1 MRIFAEDRL
10 HLSITLK
17 QAWCSAF
24 GLHYLCSSVFVDTY
38 IQKLHTML
46 YLLQFACL
54 ILMLISAFFLAVT
67 RIHVRW
73 TNRRYEYSRWMISS
87 ALLLMAAHFFLQ
99 MHYGF
104 RATSTYLGAVINIMV
119 YQPCFT
125 LFAMA
130 IYNVEA
136 THTKRRKMNLICAAV
151 YAAMLAAFAVGY
163 SFSGS
168 LNIGAW
174 LYVMLALFLGNIVY
188 CIYMII
194 IEMNKR
200 KKLLETMTATDM
212 RPFTRYAYACLT
224 LLFITATIIPFAILS
239 TKSLYIIGPFGLVAT
254 LFFIV
259 NFVALGFNYVPTEEL
274 LDKERGNNLTA
285 DAVNAESEEESVKCD
300 VQQSAPET
308 GSEQTSKQLP
318 TSRIA
323 FIRSALDHWC
333 ADLGYKDCTVNML
346 TLSNLL
352 EINKTELS
360 QYFSQCQNTT
370 FRIWLGEIRFNAAKK
385 MMMENPD
392 FSNDIISSECGFSSR
407 SYLYRVFKEKEGCT
421 PVAWRD
427 KQA

>member
-1 MRIFAEDRL
+1 
-10 HLSITLK
+10 
-17 QAWCSAF
+17 
-24 GLHYLCSSVFVDTY
+24 
-38 IQKLHTML
+38 ML

-54 ILMLISAFFLAVT
+54 IFMFISAFFIAVT
-67 RIHVRW
+67 RLHVRW
-73 TNRRYEYSRWMISS
+73 INRRYEWSRWMIFS
-87 ALLLMAAHFFLQ
+87 ALLFMAVHFFLQ
-99 MHYGF
+99 MYFGF
-104 RATSTYLGAVINIMV
+104 RATGAAVGAVINALV
-119 YQPCFT
+119 YLPCFM
-125 LFAMA
+125 LFSMA
-130 IYNVEA
+130 IYNIEA

-200 KKLLETMTATDM
+200 KKLLETMTATDI

-323 FIRSALDHWC
+323 FIQAALDKWC
-333 ADLGYKDCTVNML
+333 ADMGYKDSSVNML
-346 TLSNLL
+346 TLSHSLD
-352 EINKTELS
+352 INKNELT
-360 QYFSQCQNTT
+360 QFFRQCHNT
-370 FRIWLGEIRFNAAKK
+370 RSVYGSAGYVSMQPNA
-385 MMMENPD
+385 
-392 FSNDIISSECGFSSR
+392 
-407 SYLYRVFKEKEGCT
+407 
-421 PVAWRD
+421 
-427 KQA
+427 

>member
-1 MRIFAEDRL
+1 
-10 HLSITLK
+10 
-17 QAWCSAF
+17 
-24 GLHYLCSSVFVDTY
+24 
-38 IQKLHTML
+38 
-46 YLLQFACL
+46 
-54 ILMLISAFFLAVT
+54 MLISAFFIAVT

-212 RPFTRYAYACLT
+212 RPFTRYAHASLA
-224 LLFITATIIPFAILS
+224 LLFLTAAIIPFAILS

>member
-1 MRIFAEDRL
+1 
-10 HLSITLK
+10 
-17 QAWCSAF
+17 
-24 GLHYLCSSVFVDTY
+24 
-38 IQKLHTML
+38 ML

-54 ILMLISAFFLAVT
+54 IFMFISAFFIAVT
-67 RIHVRW
+67 RLHVRW
-73 TNRRYEYSRWMISS
+73 INRRYEWSRWMIFS
-87 ALLLMAAHFFLQ
+87 ALLFMAVHFFLQ
-99 MHYGF
+99 MYFGF
-104 RATSTYLGAVINIMV
+104 RATDEDVGAVINVLV
-119 YQPCFT
+119 YLPCFT
-125 LFAMA
+125 LFSMA
-130 IYNVEA
+130 IYNIEA

-174 LYVMLALFLGNIVY
+174 LYVMLALFLGNILY

-212 RPFTRYAYACLT
+212 RPFTRYAYTCLT

-300 VQQSAPET
+300 AQQSAPDT
-308 GSEQTSKQLP
+308 GSEQTSQQLP
-318 TSRIA
+318 ASRIA

-333 ADLGYKDCTVNML
+333 ADLGYKDSTVNML

-370 FRIWLGEIRFNAAKK
+370 FRIWLSEIRFNAAKK

-421 PVAWRD
+421 PIAWRD